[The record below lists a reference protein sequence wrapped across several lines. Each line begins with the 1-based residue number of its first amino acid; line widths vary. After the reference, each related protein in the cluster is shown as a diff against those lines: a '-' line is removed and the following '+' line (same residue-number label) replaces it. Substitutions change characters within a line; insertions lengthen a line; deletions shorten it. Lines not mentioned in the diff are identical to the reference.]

1 MTKASLVPS
10 VLFFAWT
17 FGVPQSPVLA
27 QDTRHLTP
35 EELGRLHLQRVEDKL
50 NVFTEADVTFMQDMI
65 VHHSQALVLSQ
76 FAPLNGATDEVQVL
90 AARII
95 NAQLD
100 EIRMM
105 QTWLLDRGIAAP
117 DVEYSGI
124 ESTIT
129 MIQPSKADVRAH
141 ASEHGSDSD
150 HAMTAHGTMA
160 HSGHMDH
167 ADMVGMLS
175 LVQLAEVR
183 DARGPLFDIIYLE
196 YLIQHHSGAVIMV
209 RELFDHDGAAQGVD
223 TYRIASDI
231 QVGQR
236 TEIARMQQMLNERM
250 VSPGGN

>member
-1 MTKASLVPS
+1 MTRTFLVPS
-10 VLFFAWT
+10 ALFLAWT
-17 FGVPQSPVLA
+17 FGVPQTSVLA

-35 EELGRLHLQRVEDKL
+35 EELGRLHMQRIEDKL
-50 NVFTEADVTFMQDMI
+50 HVFSEADVRFMQDMI
-65 VHHSQALVLSQ
+65 VHHSQALVMSQ
-76 FAPLNGATDEVQVL
+76 FAPLNGASDEVEVL

-117 DVEYSGI
+117 AVEYSDI
-124 ESTIT
+124 EPTIT
-129 MIQPSKADVRAH
+129 MIQPSKADDRAH
-141 ASEHGSDSD
+141 ESAHGSDSD
-150 HAMTAHGTMA
+150 QAMTDHGTMD

-183 DARGPLFDIIYLE
+183 DARGPSFDTIFLE
-196 YLIQHHSGAVIMV
+196 YLIQHHNGAVLMV
-209 RELFDHDGAAQGVD
+209 RELFDHDGAAQGVE